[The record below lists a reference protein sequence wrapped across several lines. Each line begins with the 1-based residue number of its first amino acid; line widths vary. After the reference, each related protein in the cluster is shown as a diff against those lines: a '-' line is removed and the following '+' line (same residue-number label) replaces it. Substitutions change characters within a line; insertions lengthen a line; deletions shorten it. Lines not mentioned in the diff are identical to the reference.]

1 MGETFGIAYQ
11 IQENRCLISSG
22 LKVLKL
28 YNDQKPMVT
37 YDGSNAARCTTGAAP
52 LEWSRMKVSV

>member
-1 MGETFGIAYQ
+1 MGETFGIAYK

-28 YNDQKPMVT
+28 YNDQKTMVT
-37 YDGSNAARCTTGAAP
+37 YDGSNAACCTTGAAP
-52 LEWSRMKVSV
+52 LE

>member
-52 LEWSRMKVSV
+52 LE